1 MLEIW
6 ANIEDDAEI
15 ISVEVI
21 ELLERVQAGM
31 DGMVV
36 AEEGEGGGNS
46 VETVEE
52 EAAAKEATIFSIFF
66 ELEGGIHKMK
76 LYGKIYPSAFGE
88 GIDRKLSIGSGAPDY

>member
-21 ELLERVQAGM
+21 ELLERVQDGM

-36 AEEGEGGGNS
+36 AEEGEVGGDRQSCQRG
-46 VETVEE
+46 
-52 EAAAKEATIFSIFF
+52 IYFF
-66 ELEGGIHKMK
+66 DFL
-76 LYGKIYPSAFGE
+76 
-88 GIDRKLSIGSGAPDY
+88 